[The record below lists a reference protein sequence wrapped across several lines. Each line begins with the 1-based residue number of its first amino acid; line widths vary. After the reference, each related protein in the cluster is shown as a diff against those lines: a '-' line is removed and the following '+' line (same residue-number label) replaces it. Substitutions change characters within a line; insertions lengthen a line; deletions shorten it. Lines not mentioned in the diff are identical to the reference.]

1 MRKIVAIGILIFGIY
16 LIISLSRSVLDLWQK
31 QDEVEKARNRVKDLA
46 QENNRLKS
54 QFEYVQTQDF
64 VEKMAREKL
73 NLVKPGETVVF
84 IPQSVLREATASAA
98 PTPPPP
104 NWQQW
109 IRLFF

>member
-1 MRKIVAIGILIFGIY
+1 MRKLVAIAILVFGVY
-16 LIISLSRSVLDLWQK
+16 LIISFSRSVLDLWQK
-31 QDEVEKARNRVKDLA
+31 QDQMEKARNRVKDLA
-46 QENNRLKS
+46 AENNRLKS
-54 QFEYVQTQDF
+54 QLEYVQTEDF

-73 NLVKPGETVVF
+73 NLVKSGETIVL
-84 IPQSVLREATASAA
+84 IPQSVLKLATASAA